1 MSPRRSAF
9 IDIGTNAILC
19 LIVEIG
25 DGGQF
30 RVLEDLAE
38 IPRLGEGVDQTKRI
52 GVAGERRS
60 IDVLEGYLSQC
71 RSLGVEEII
80 AVGTS
85 ALRDACNSGEVRA
98 RLGARLGFEIRVISG
113 EEEAAYS
120 FLSVQRGLSLAGQEL
135 LVIDVGGG
143 STEFIRGDESGMT
156 EALSVDLGAVRL
168 TERLLRSDPV
178 KPEEYEGMVALID
191 RELAPLRE
199 RWRKSGPA
207 LTLRLKPRPW
217 PGRLAQDS
225 APRADG
231 KVPGAC
237 PWGFTLVGIAGTF
250 TTLAAVEKK
259 LTRYSHSVVH
269 GSRLTLAEVR
279 RQARLFLDKTI
290 AERKK
295 IPGLEP
301 KRADVILA
309 GACLIERI
317 MTFFDAEEVIVS
329 DQGVRYGLLYERLD
343 RLK

>member
-30 RVLEDLAE
+30 SVLEDLAE

-52 GVAGERRS
+52 GAAGEQRS
-60 IDVLEGYLSQC
+60 TEVLEGYLSQC
-71 RSLGVEEII
+71 RSLGVEEIF

-85 ALRDACNSGEVRA
+85 ALRDARNSGEVLA

-143 STEFIRGDESGMT
+143 STEFIRGDDSGMT

-199 RWRKSGPA
+199 CWRESGSS
-207 LTLRLKPRPW
+207 L
-217 PGRLAQDS
+217 
-225 APRADG
+225 
-231 KVPGAC
+231 
-237 PWGFTLVGIAGTF
+237 TLVGIAGTF

-259 LTRYSHSVVH
+259 LTRYSHSEVH

-279 RQARLFLDKTI
+279 RQARLFREQTI
-290 AERKK
+290 DERKK
-295 IPGLEP
+295 VPGLEP

-317 MTFFDAEEVIVS
+317 MTFFHTQDVIVS
-329 DQGVRYGLLYERLD
+329 DQGVRYGLLYEQLD
-343 RLK
+343 RLT

>member
-1 MSPRRSAF
+1 MSPRRCAF

-19 LIVEIG
+19 LIVELRETG
-25 DGGQF
+25 RF

-38 IPRLGEGVDQTKRI
+38 IPRLGEGVDRTKRI
-52 GVAGERRS
+52 GAAGERRS
-60 IDVLEGYLSQC
+60 VEVLESYLSRC
-71 RSLGVEEII
+71 RNLGVEEII

-85 ALRDACNSGEVRA
+85 ALRDARNRGEVGA
-98 RLGARLGFEIRVISG
+98 RLAARLGFEIRVISG

-120 FLSVQRGLSLAGQEL
+120 FLSVQRGLSLAGREL

-143 STEFIRGDESGMT
+143 STEFIRGNDSGMA

-178 KPEEYEGMVALID
+178 KPEEYEGMVAQID
-191 RELAPLRE
+191 RELGPLRD
-199 RWRKSGPA
+199 RWGQSGSS
-207 LTLRLKPRPW
+207 L
-217 PGRLAQDS
+217 
-225 APRADG
+225 
-231 KVPGAC
+231 
-237 PWGFTLVGIAGTF
+237 TLVGIAGTF

-279 RQARLFLDKTI
+279 RQARLFRDKTI

-317 MTFFDAEEVIVS
+317 MTFFHAREVIVS

-343 RLK
+343 RLT

>member
-1 MSPRRSAF
+1 MSPRRCAF

-19 LIVEIG
+19 LIVELRETG
-25 DGGQF
+25 RF

-38 IPRLGEGVDQTKRI
+38 IPRLGEGVDRTKRV
-52 GVAGERRS
+52 GAAGERRS
-60 IDVLEGYLSQC
+60 VKVLESYLSQC
-71 RSLGVEEII
+71 RNLGVEEII

-85 ALRDACNSGEVRA
+85 ALRDAQNSGEVLA
-98 RLGARLGFEIRVISG
+98 RLQARLGFEIRVLSG

-120 FLSVQRGLSLAGQEL
+120 FLSVQRGLSLAGREL

-143 STEFIRGDESGMT
+143 STEFIRGNDSGMA

-178 KPEEYEGMVALID
+178 KPEEYEGMVAQID
-191 RELAPLRE
+191 RELAPLRD
-199 RWRKSGPA
+199 RWRNSGSS
-207 LTLRLKPRPW
+207 L
-217 PGRLAQDS
+217 
-225 APRADG
+225 
-231 KVPGAC
+231 
-237 PWGFTLVGIAGTF
+237 TLVGIAGTF

-259 LTRYSHSVVH
+259 LTRYSHSEVH

-317 MTFFDAEEVIVS
+317 MTLFHAREVIVS
-329 DQGVRYGLLYERLD
+329 DQGVRYGLLYEQLD
-343 RLK
+343 RLT

>member
-1 MSPRRSAF
+1 MSPRRCAF

-25 DGGQF
+25 DSGRF
-30 RVLEDLAE
+30 SVLEDLAE
-38 IPRLGEGVDQTKRI
+38 IPRLGEGVDRTKRI
-52 GVAGERRS
+52 GAAGERRS
-60 IDVLEGYLSQC
+60 VEVLESYLQQC
-71 RSLGVEEII
+71 RNLGVEEII

-85 ALRDACNSGEVRA
+85 ALRDAHNSGEVCA
-98 RLGARLGFEIRVISG
+98 RLNARLGFEIRVISG
-113 EEEAAYS
+113 DEEAAYS
-120 FLSVQRGLSLAGQEL
+120 FLSVQRGLPLAGREL

-143 STEFIRGDESGMT
+143 STEFIRGDDSGVA

-178 KPEEYEGMVALID
+178 KTEEYEGMVALID

-199 RWRKSGPA
+199 RWRNSGS
-207 LTLRLKPRPW
+207 TL
-217 PGRLAQDS
+217 
-225 APRADG
+225 
-231 KVPGAC
+231 
-237 PWGFTLVGIAGTF
+237 TLVGIAGTF

-259 LTRYSHSVVH
+259 LTRYSHSEVH

-290 AERKK
+290 AERRE

-317 MTFFDAEEVIVS
+317 MTFFHTEDVIVS
-329 DQGVRYGLLYERLD
+329 DQGVRYGLLYEQLD
-343 RLK
+343 RLKQRREN

>member
-30 RVLEDLAE
+30 SVLEDLAE

-52 GVAGERRS
+52 GAAGEQRS
-60 IDVLEGYLSQC
+60 TEVLEGYLSQC
-71 RSLGVEEII
+71 RSLGVEEIF

-85 ALRDACNSGEVRA
+85 ALRDARNSGEVLA

-143 STEFIRGDESGMT
+143 STEFIRGDDSGMT

-199 RWRKSGPA
+199 CWRESGSS
-207 LTLRLKPRPW
+207 L
-217 PGRLAQDS
+217 
-225 APRADG
+225 
-231 KVPGAC
+231 
-237 PWGFTLVGIAGTF
+237 TLVGIAGTF

-259 LTRYSHSVVH
+259 LTRYSHSEVH

-279 RQARLFLDKTI
+279 RQARLFREQTI
-290 AERKK
+290 DERKK
-295 IPGLEP
+295 VPGLEP

-317 MTFFDAEEVIVS
+317 MTFFHTQDVIVS
-329 DQGVRYGLLYERLD
+329 DQGVRYGLLYEQLD

>member
-1 MSPRRSAF
+1 MSPGRCAF

-19 LIVEIG
+19 LIVELRDTG
-25 DGGQF
+25 RF

-38 IPRLGEGVDQTKRI
+38 IPRLGEGVDRTKRI
-52 GVAGERRS
+52 GAAGEQRS
-60 IDVLEGYLSQC
+60 TEVLEGYLSQC
-71 RSLGVEEII
+71 RDLGVEEII

-85 ALRDACNSGEVRA
+85 ALRDARNSGEVCA
-98 RLGARLGFEIRVISG
+98 RLNARLGFEIRVISG
-113 EEEAAYS
+113 DEEAAYS
-120 FLSVQRGLSLAGQEL
+120 FLSVQRGLPLEGREL

-143 STEFIRGDESGMT
+143 STEFIWGNDSGMS

-178 KPEEYEGMVALID
+178 KPEEHEGMVALID

-199 RWRKSGPA
+199 RWRKSGS
-207 LTLRLKPRPW
+207 TL
-217 PGRLAQDS
+217 
-225 APRADG
+225 
-231 KVPGAC
+231 
-237 PWGFTLVGIAGTF
+237 TLVGIAGTF

-259 LTRYSHSVVH
+259 LMRYSHSEVH

-290 AERKK
+290 AERKE

-301 KRADVILA
+301 KRADVILS

-317 MTFFDAEEVIVS
+317 MTFFHTEEVIVS
-329 DQGVRYGLLYERLD
+329 DQGVRYGLLYEKLD

>member
-30 RVLEDLAE
+30 SVLEDLAE

-52 GVAGERRS
+52 GAAGEQRS
-60 IDVLEGYLSQC
+60 TEVLEGYLSQC
-71 RSLGVEEII
+71 RSLGVEEIF

-85 ALRDACNSGEVRA
+85 ALRDARNSGEVLA

-143 STEFIRGDESGMT
+143 STEFIRGDDSGMT

-191 RELAPLRE
+191 RELAPLCA
-199 RWRKSGPA
+199 RWRKSGSS
-207 LTLRLKPRPW
+207 L
-217 PGRLAQDS
+217 
-225 APRADG
+225 
-231 KVPGAC
+231 
-237 PWGFTLVGIAGTF
+237 TLVGIAGTF

-259 LTRYSHSVVH
+259 LTRYSHSEVH

-279 RQARLFLDKTI
+279 RQARLFREQTI
-290 AERKK
+290 DERKK
-295 IPGLEP
+295 VPGLEP

-317 MTFFDAEEVIVS
+317 MTFFHTQDVIVS
-329 DQGVRYGLLYERLD
+329 DQGVRYGLLYEQLD

>member
-25 DGGQF
+25 DSGQF

-38 IPRLGEGVDQTKRI
+38 IPRLGEGVDQSKRI
-52 GVAGERRS
+52 GAAGEQRS
-60 IDVLEGYLSQC
+60 TEVLEGYLSHC

-85 ALRDACNSGEVRA
+85 ALRDARNSGEVLA

-143 STEFIRGDESGMT
+143 STEFIRGDDSGMT

-178 KPEEYEGMVALID
+178 KPEEYEEMVALID

-199 RWRKSGPA
+199 RWRKSGFS
-207 LTLRLKPRPW
+207 L
-217 PGRLAQDS
+217 
-225 APRADG
+225 
-231 KVPGAC
+231 
-237 PWGFTLVGIAGTF
+237 TLVGIAGTF

-259 LTRYSHSVVH
+259 LTRYSHSEVH

-279 RQARLFLDKTI
+279 RQARLFRERTI
-290 AERKK
+290 DERKK
-295 IPGLEP
+295 VPGLEP

-317 MTFFDAEEVIVS
+317 MTFFHTEDVIVS
-329 DQGVRYGLLYERLD
+329 DQGVRYGLLYEQLD
-343 RLK
+343 RLT

>member
-52 GVAGERRS
+52 GAAGEQRS
-60 IDVLEGYLSQC
+60 TEVLEGYLSQC
-71 RSLGVEEII
+71 RSLGVEEIF

-85 ALRDACNSGEVRA
+85 ALRDARNSGEVLA

-143 STEFIRGDESGMT
+143 STEFIRGDDSGMT

-199 RWRKSGPA
+199 CWRESGSS
-207 LTLRLKPRPW
+207 L
-217 PGRLAQDS
+217 
-225 APRADG
+225 
-231 KVPGAC
+231 
-237 PWGFTLVGIAGTF
+237 TLVGIAGTF

-259 LTRYSHSVVH
+259 LTRYSHSEVH

-279 RQARLFLDKTI
+279 RQARLFREQTI
-290 AERKK
+290 DERKK
-295 IPGLEP
+295 VPGLEP

-317 MTFFDAEEVIVS
+317 MTFFHTQDVIVS
-329 DQGVRYGLLYERLD
+329 DQGVRYGLLYEQLD
-343 RLK
+343 RLT